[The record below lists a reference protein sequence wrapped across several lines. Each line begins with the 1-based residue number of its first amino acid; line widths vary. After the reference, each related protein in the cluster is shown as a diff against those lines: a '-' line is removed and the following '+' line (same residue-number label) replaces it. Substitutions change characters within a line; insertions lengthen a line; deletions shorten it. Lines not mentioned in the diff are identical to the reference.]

1 MQLIRESFG
10 GACMVFKA
18 TIFFFLA
25 IVSFGLASE
34 THINAEPAHQTDANK
49 VKWPD
54 TQPVLRFAINHF
66 PPYSIL
72 SEGKPPA
79 GINVEA
85 MKIVAEQLNMR
96 LKFMECPFA
105 RCIVLLEKGLVDVF
119 VGVTHSA
126 EREEFLHFIE
136 PPVAPGSVQTFYARA
151 GSSISINEF
160 ADLDGLIVGLLR
172 HSLYF
177 PEFDKATNFAKVEA
191 NTHLQLI
198 DLLLNKRIDAFV
210 GSEQRFNY
218 LLQEQGLSNK
228 ISQQTFHITEDRK
241 VYLALSKHSVH
252 SDLTESFSKALSYA
266 KNKGVFETPFDRSS
280 SE

>member
-1 MQLIRESFG
+1 ML
-10 GACMVFKA
+10 FKA
-18 TIFFFLA
+18 TIFFFLTL
-25 IVSFGLASE
+25 VSFGLASK
-34 THINAEPAHQTDANK
+34 TQMNVEPAQQTELNEIQ
-49 VKWPD
+49 WPD

-79 GINVEA
+79 GTNVKA
-85 MKIVAEQLNMR
+85 MKLIAKRLNMR
-96 LKFMECPFA
+96 LKFVECPFA
-105 RCIVLLEKGLVDVF
+105 RCIVLLEKGAVDVF
-119 VGVTHSA
+119 IGLTYSD
-126 EREEFLHFIE
+126 ERAEFLHFIE
-136 PPVAPGSVQTFYARA
+136 PSVAPGSVQTFYARA

-218 LLQEQGLSNK
+218 LLHEQGLSNK
-228 ISQQTFHITEDRK
+228 ISQQTYHITEDRK
-241 VYLALSKHSVH
+241 VYLALSKHSEH
-252 SDLTESFSKALSYA
+252 AELIELFSEALSA
-266 KNKGVFETPFDRSS
+266 VKSKGVFDTPFDVHHI
-280 SE
+280 E